1 MAKNSKGTAKTVKK
15 TAKPKSKAVSSSAP
29 KVVGKPFKKGESG
42 NPNGRPK
49 GQRDYAT
56 IYREALIKLA
66 DMNDVSPDDL
76 ETDILLKGL
85 ASARKGDYRFWKDVH
100 DRLHGTA
107 TQNLDHKSDGM
118 PIQSNSIA
126 FVTMKPDGADSK

>member
-1 MAKNSKGTAKTVKK
+1 MAENTAKNTAGLKE
-15 TAKPKSKAVSSSAP
+15 PW
-29 KVVGKPFKKGESG
+29 KKGETG

-49 GQRDYAT
+49 GQRNYAT

-66 DMNDVSPDDL
+66 EMNGMEPEQM

-100 DRLHGTA
+100 DRLHGKPKENVDVTSGGEKINFIIPGEVA
-107 TQNLDHKSDGM
+107 NKHGIKSQTETDC
-118 PIQSNSIA
+118 Q
-126 FVTMKPDGADSK
+126 

>member
-1 MAKNSKGTAKTVKK
+1 MEQNTDKNTAGLKE
-15 TAKPKSKAVSSSAP
+15 PW
-29 KVVGKPFKKGESG
+29 KKGESG
-42 NPNGRPK
+42 NPNGRPL
-49 GQRDYAT
+49 GQRNYAT

-66 DMNDVSPDDL
+66 EMNGMEPEQM

-107 TQNLDHKSDGM
+107 TNKLDLMSGGQQLGVVILPPKNNVNPVATTTETSDS
-118 PIQSNSIA
+118 PS
-126 FVTMKPDGADSK
+126 